1 MNDDDSICDD
11 IEEDDETIDDYCN
24 EGGNWFVSD
33 RESESD

>member
-11 IEEDDETIDDYCN
+11 IEEDDETIDDYYN
-24 EGGNWFVSD
+24 EGENWFVSD